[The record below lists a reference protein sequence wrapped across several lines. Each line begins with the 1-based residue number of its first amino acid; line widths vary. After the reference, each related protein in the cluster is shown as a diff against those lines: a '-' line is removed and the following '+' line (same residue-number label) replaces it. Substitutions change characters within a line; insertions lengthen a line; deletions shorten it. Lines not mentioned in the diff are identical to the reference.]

1 MSCSTIKLKSHI
13 LLTCENFMFYE
24 GKKIL
29 LQTMVVVGGGGGGGP
44 RPPRAPCPP
53 FSTALCL
60 YELFVFFVCSVSNSM

>member
-24 GKKIL
+24 EKNFAPENGGGDGGR
-29 LQTMVVVGGGGGGGP
+29 GGGGAAP
-44 RPPRAPCPP
+44 PCPP

-60 YELFVFFVCSVSNSM
+60 YELFVFSVCSVSNSM

>member
-24 GKKIL
+24 EKKFCSR
-29 LQTMVVVGGGGGGGP
+29 GGGGAAP
-44 RPPRAPCPP
+44 PCPP

-60 YELFVFFVCSVSNSM
+60 YELFVFSVCSVSISM

>member
-29 LQTMVVVGGGGGGGP
+29 LQKMVVVMGRGG
-44 RPPRAPCPP
+44 APCPP

-60 YELFVFFVCSVSNSM
+60 YELFMFFVCSVSNSM

>member
-29 LQTMVVVGGGGGGGP
+29 LQKMVVVMRGGGGVGGRGGAPRFPFLYGP
-44 RPPRAPCPP
+44 
-53 FSTALCL
+53 
-60 YELFVFFVCSVSNSM
+60 VSL